1 MHPDQRTPASHR
13 YQASDSQ
20 STQRAPSGEAPEAPQ
35 PDLDPERDAA
45 PAASEVE
52 DGARVAEAG
61 HAYVGRQLD
70 DDLKAN
76 PRVED
81 GDAAVDEDPTTAR
94 DD

>member
-1 MHPDQRTPASHR
+1 MHPDQSTPSSHR
-13 YQASDSQ
+13 YRSADS
-20 STQRAPSGEAPEAPQ
+20 EAPPEQDQSATPAM
-35 PDLDPERDAA
+35 DTERDAA
-45 PAASEVE
+45 PAAAELE

-61 HAYVGRQLD
+61 NAYVGRQLD

-81 GDAAVDEDPTTAR
+81 GDEAVDEDPTTPW

>member
-1 MHPDQRTPASHR
+1 MHPDQTTPPSHR
-13 YQASDSQ
+13 YRSADS
-20 STQRAPSGEAPEAPQ
+20 EAP
-35 PDLDPERDAA
+35 PEQDQDATPAMDTDRDSA

-61 HAYVGRQLD
+61 NAYIGRTLD
-70 DDLKAN
+70 DDLKTA

>member
-1 MHPDQRTPASHR
+1 MHPDQSTPDSHR
-13 YQASDSQ
+13 YRSADS
-20 STQRAPSGEAPEAPQ
+20 SAPPEQDQDATEAM
-35 PDLDPERDAA
+35 DTDRDAA

-61 HAYVGRQLD
+61 NAYVGREMD
-70 DDLKAN
+70 DALKAN

-81 GDAAVDEDPTTAR
+81 GDEAVDEDPTTPW